1 MTQIIST
8 HESID
13 SFAKRSAKD
22 WEMKARL
29 STFLNS
35 ILNVEVL
42 TSREIQEVKE
52 IAEHFELE
60 FTLEKISKIKV

>member
-1 MTQIIST
+1 MTQTIST
-8 HESID
+8 RETLD
-13 SFAKRSAKD
+13 SFAERSAKD

-35 ILNVEVL
+35 MLNVEVL
-42 TSREIQEVKE
+42 TGSEIQEVKE
-52 IAEHFELE
+52 IAEYFKLE

>member
-1 MTQIIST
+1 MTQTIST
-8 HESID
+8 HESLE

-35 ILNVEVL
+35 MLNVEVL
-42 TSREIQEVKE
+42 TGSEVQEVKE
-52 IAEHFELE
+52 IAEYFELE

>member
-1 MTQIIST
+1 MKTISI
-8 HESID
+8 HETLE

-22 WEMKARL
+22 FEMKARL

-35 ILNVEVL
+35 ILNVEVPAG
-42 TSREIQEVKE
+42 SEIQEVKE
-52 IAEHFELE
+52 IAEYFELE